1 LPQSF
6 CGWLINTRNLQDGS
20 DQCSRISL
28 LTLSHKEDMAV
39 SFINK
44 ALEKAK
50 SMHQKQGEPEPLP
63 GEGVPQAP
71 FPDLEEMTGLG
82 ETPGEIHYTY
92 TRKFAVNMDLL
103 RRQRLIVNGSDK
115 SLWEAY
121 KLLRTHV
128 LHRLKRENRNMLM
141 FTGPLP
147 NEGKSLTAINLAI
160 AISQKVGQ
168 TVLLVDGD
176 MRNPAIHRYL
186 DLPSGPGLM
195 DFLTSGYPIADS
207 LVHPEGLTN
216 LVVLPAGNSTP
227 ESAELLSSPRML
239 DLVRELKH
247 FYPDRYV
254 LFDLPPLIYAD
265 PLAFAPLVDGIILVV
280 EAGRTP
286 REEII
291 HTLDLLK
298 EFPVLGFVLNK
309 IDNMPLSY
317 DYYPKYYADQNSQ
330 PSFNLPRQK

>member
-1 LPQSF
+1 MHHKKVEPTLPV
-6 CGWLINTRNLQDGS
+6 
-20 DQCSRISL
+20 DQG
-28 LTLSHKEDMAV
+28 LSQE
-39 SFINK
+39 
-44 ALEKAK
+44 
-50 SMHQKQGEPEPLP
+50 
-63 GEGVPQAP
+63 P
-71 FPDLEEMTGLG
+71 FPDLEEMTGFG

-92 TRKFAVNMDLL
+92 TRKIPVNMDLL
-103 RRQRLIVNGSDK
+103 RHQRLIVNGSDK
-115 SLWEAY
+115 NLWEAY

-128 LHRLKRENRNMLM
+128 LHRTKREHRNTLM

-176 MRNPAIHRYL
+176 MRNPSIHRYL
-186 DLPSGPGLM
+186 DLPSGPGLV
-195 DFLTSGYPIADS
+195 DFLTSGYPISDS

-216 LVVLPAGNSTP
+216 LVVLPAGSSTTG
-227 ESAELLSSPRML
+227 SAELLSSPRML

-265 PLAFAPLVDGIILVV
+265 SLAFAPLVDGIILVV
-280 EAGRTP
+280 ESGKTP
-286 REEII
+286 REEIV
-291 HTLDLLK
+291 HAMDLLK

-309 IDNMPLSY
+309 MDNMPLSY
-317 DYYPKYYADQNSQ
+317 DYYPKYYGEQDSQ
-330 PSFNLPRQK
+330 KPLTLPWQK

>member
-1 LPQSF
+1 
-6 CGWLINTRNLQDGS
+6 
-20 DQCSRISL
+20 
-28 LTLSHKEDMAV
+28 M

-50 SMHQKQGEPEPLP
+50 SLHHKKVEPELP
-63 GEGVPQAP
+63 VGQQLPQTP
-71 FPDLEEMTGLG
+71 FMDLDEMAELA

-92 TRKFAVNMDLL
+92 TRKIPVNMDLL
-103 RRQRLIVNGSDK
+103 RRQRLIVGGSDK

-121 KLLRTHV
+121 KLLRTRV
-128 LHRLKRENRNMLM
+128 LHRTKGEHRNTLM

-160 AISQKVGQ
+160 VISQKVGQ

-176 MRNPAIHRYL
+176 LHNPSLHRYL

-207 LVHPEGLTN
+207 LVHPEGLSN
-216 LVVLPAGNSTP
+216 LVVLPAGGSTT

-265 PLAFAPLVDGIILVV
+265 SLAFAPLMDGIILVV

-286 REEII
+286 REEIV
-291 HTLDLLK
+291 HAMDLLK

-309 IDNMPLSY
+309 IDTMPKVY
-317 DYYPKYYADQNSQ
+317 DYYPASYEKKNTLQ
-330 PSFNLPRQK
+330 PFTLPWQK